1 MTLGGPTPQP
11 LGVLPWPAGLLLF
24 PEGSDETAAEIVSG
38 RIPELWPDDLRYVEV
53 ALTGDAEAAVELVS
67 GADEVAAYNRAV
79 LVGGEGVWEAL
90 AQRTTGDLLALVQ
103 TARYSIGQVQ
113 APPSAEGLPDEI
125 ASLVLSAQAS
135 AAMEARDAMTTAQ
148 RLQQAVDSAARAG
161 SPIVAATLRLT
172 LAQFLTDTGDPARAA
187 RVADAAIQGLP
198 LTADRELRAHLQL
211 TRALAR
217 QQLAGEDRGALLAV
231 VSDLNEATKVFREES
246 HPELFALC
254 NEQLALAY
262 LVMPMS
268 DQGDRLRLGVAVNA
282 LRAALRVFTRQT
294 HPHQWAMTQV
304 NLANALQY
312 LPSVHQQDNLD
323 EAVQLY
329 EEVLQARDPN
339 EDPIGYA
346 RILSNQGNA
355 LGHLGVFSDARQR
368 LELARSIFAQEGD
381 ADAAA
386 TVDDILA
393 GLAEAAGSASV
404 RPAALRCDSAGRWC
418 QSRRAIRRCGEC
430 ELMELFARQHFDA
443 ILRDAAA
450 NFAERCVYRCGGA
463 AAASAALA
471 EDPQALDLDSFVG
484 AFFAENLLED
494 SAGACFVLQALERRT
509 VPADSGGSVGEV
521 LARLAR
527 AAFADVLVAQAGQV
541 LQQQQ
546 IYE

>member
-38 RIPELWPDDLRYVEV
+38 LIPELWPDDLRYVEV

-67 GADEVAAYNRAV
+67 GADDVAAYNRAV
-79 LVGGEGVWEAL
+79 LVGGEGVWEDL
-90 AQRTTGDLLALVQ
+90 AERTTGDLLALVQ
-103 TARYSIGQVQ
+103 TARYSIGQV
-113 APPSAEGLPDEI
+113 AEPPSADGLPDEV
-125 ASLVLSAQAS
+125 ASLVYSAQAS
-135 AAMEARDAMTTAQ
+135 AAMESRDAATTRQ
-148 RLQQAVDSAARAG
+148 RLQQAVDAASRAG

-172 LAQFLTDTGDPARAA
+172 LAQFLTDTGDPALAS
-187 RVADAAIQGLP
+187 RVADAALQSLP

-246 HPELFALC
+246 YPELFALC

-282 LRAALRVFTRQT
+282 LRAALRVFTQQT

-368 LELARSIFAQEGD
+368 LELARSMFVQEGD

-393 GLAEAAGSASV
+393 GLAEAAGSAS
-404 RPAALRCDSAGRWC
+404 
-418 QSRRAIRRCGEC
+418 
-430 ELMELFARQHFDA
+430 
-443 ILRDAAA
+443 
-450 NFAERCVYRCGGA
+450 
-463 AAASAALA
+463 
-471 EDPQALDLDSFVG
+471 
-484 AFFAENLLED
+484 
-494 SAGACFVLQALERRT
+494 
-509 VPADSGGSVGEV
+509 
-521 LARLAR
+521 
-527 AAFADVLVAQAGQV
+527 
-541 LQQQQ
+541 
-546 IYE
+546 

>member
-1 MTLGGPTPQP
+1 

-24 PEGSDETAAEIVSG
+24 PAGTDDTAAEILSG
-38 RIPELWPDDLRYVEV
+38 KTPELWPEDLRFVEV
-53 ALTGDAEAAVELVS
+53 ALAGDAEGAAALVPGDDDIAS
-67 GADEVAAYNRAV
+67 YNRAV

-90 AQRTTGDLLALVQ
+90 AERTEGALHALVQ
-103 TARYSIGQVQ
+103 TARYSIGQID
-113 APPSAEGLPDEI
+113 APPTPEDLPDEV

-135 AAMEARDAMTTAQ
+135 AAMESRDAQTTAE
-148 RLQQAVDSAARAG
+148 RLEQAVDAAQRAG

-172 LAQFLTDTGDPARAA
+172 LAQFLTDVGDPARAS
-187 RVADAAIQGLP
+187 RVADAALQSLP
-198 LTADRELRAHLQL
+198 LTADRDLRAHLQL

-246 HPELFALC
+246 HPDLFALC

-282 LRAALRVFTRQT
+282 LRAALRVFTPQT
-294 HPHQWAMTQV
+294 HPHQWATTQV

-312 LPSVHQQDNLD
+312 VPSAHQADNLD

-329 EEVLQARDPN
+329 EEVLQTRDPN

-355 LGHLGVFSDARQR
+355 LGHLGVFADARQR
-368 LELARSIFAQEGD
+368 LELARSMFAQEGD

-393 GLAEAAGSASV
+393 GLVEA
-404 RPAALRCDSAGRWC
+404 
-418 QSRRAIRRCGEC
+418 
-430 ELMELFARQHFDA
+430 
-443 ILRDAAA
+443 
-450 NFAERCVYRCGGA
+450 GG
-463 AAASAALA
+463 
-471 EDPQALDLDSFVG
+471 
-484 AFFAENLLED
+484 
-494 SAGACFVLQALERRT
+494 
-509 VPADSGGSVGEV
+509 
-521 LARLAR
+521 
-527 AAFADVLVAQAGQV
+527 
-541 LQQQQ
+541 
-546 IYE
+546 